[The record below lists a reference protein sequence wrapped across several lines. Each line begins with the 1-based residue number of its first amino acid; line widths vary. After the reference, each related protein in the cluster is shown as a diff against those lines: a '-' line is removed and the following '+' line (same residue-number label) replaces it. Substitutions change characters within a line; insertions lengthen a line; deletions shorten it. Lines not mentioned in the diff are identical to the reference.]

1 MIASLLLLL
10 PLVFAEPCSLSDYD
24 VNTTALSLFDCDPP
38 SDLFDRF
45 LFVKKIS
52 LSSSNGCSSS
62 TNRSSIRG
70 VRPSRQLTYLS
81 LRCVEGPVWSWIE
94 ASRDTLVE
102 VDLDYFDDTDDTSER
117 TLGDSLK
124 RLRLEDQLSANSIDA
139 ARLLRSATSLESLSI
154 DDVDLSGSLNFDFL
168 TKLTSLALW
177 DLPLLTGPLRLPLS
191 VQSVSLYSMRLG
203 TLPPFSGLTNL
214 TSLSVLS
221 AVSGTLPPLPT
232 SLQSLTISSARLDG
246 SLPPLQGLTNLTFLS
261 VAAAGISG
269 TLGPLPSSLTHLD
282 LSNVRLS
289 GTLPALQGLA
299 RLTHLEIGAAGFS
312 GTLGPLP
319 SSLAQL
325 DLSDVPSLSGTL
337 PALQG
342 LTNLTHLEISKA
354 GFSGTL
360 GPLPSSLTQLD
371 LFDVPSLSGTLPA
384 LESLAY
390 LIILRISSTD
400 VSGTLPKL
408 PSLLISV
415 DLSDNALTF
424 VASDSFLHLF
434 PLFTLSLSNNI
445 IESVLPKLPPTVVRA
460 DFSDNLFFGSIPP
473 GFCDNG
479 SLLSDLRLDR
489 NRLSGS
495 ATELSKCSSLARLL
509 LQGNSFTGDPPFV
522 RKSFASF
529 CQLALGGSIVD
540 GNQFSSCSDPTNEC
554 CDLEIDAAAII
565 VAGTAV
571 ACLLLSILWCCC
583 VYQECR
589 CKGGTAR
596 RNEAMRRLSW
606 TELSAEE
613 LRHVRVE
620 LALMSTAQRASFFA
634 GNDDVGWP
642 FVSIACGRGYT
653 SQVATMLDFGEDV
666 HRMHD
671 SRSLLHY
678 AVGLGDTT
686 MVEMLL
692 RRGADPMFPSGRRDN
707 ALTLAATRDGMT
719 EFLLAQVDDAALDL
733 DCRTADFLTPVSIA
747 QLHSQVDATVALFS
761 AGASAL
767 PMSQSCVTV
776 SRPLVN
782 GWPTPDGATFT
793 VVNGSLFAFCVD
805 TTKKRPS
812 VWQLDL
818 QRMRTELI
826 DEPIVWA
833 EQGMRRGDDD
843 DDASMSSA
851 DSMSSAASFSD
862 DLDAIELGKVAPS
875 KREPICARPGPRAL
889 VPDTKA
895 PWISV
900 GDDGL
905 QLSCTAPRGWHTV
918 VRSDL
923 PIAPNAT
930 RNIGYFEVTIID
942 RGQLGDIYV
951 GVSLLRPAKEKSSLS
966 AELNRLLSLSV
977 AHGCTRLDD
986 NRDRPFCAPLLA
998 GDVVGVGVNFATR
1011 DVFFTRNGEFLGTA
1025 YRVPDDAVILS
1036 NLRAGIGVRSFGECV
1051 RVNFGASPFAFDFRA
1066 ARLTWKPVAVVK
1078 AGDRPLELGGGALQ
1092 AFPLPSGDVMMVQVR
1107 DSPLAAASLF
1117 SLFTL
1122 QEANGCL
1129 TWVCKRLSL
1138 GQVGTPS
1145 MLAFQARFNRS
1156 LATLFV
1162 LAPDCGDGLLVW
1174 NTWSTKPEIGVFRLA
1189 LDGDGVAFDG
1199 GWRMFEVAADSPLGA
1214 APEVMKFSAL
1224 VLGDFLVIV
1233 GGRRASLAVAKSAA
1247 DLALATETL
1256 DDAARD
1262 ALFVFDVK
1270 RWRWFGIDQFVDVDE
1285 QWMRT
1290 VVEIGMS
1297 PSHVVTTFADGR
1309 VGALIYG
1316 GTHVYDNS
1324 RDGSTVCLFLEE
1336 HGQQLRVTFER
1347 PHAVGASLPARS
1359 TSALGSGRFVS
1370 VDLPQTGDCAWAW
1383 REPIV
1388 QLGRYDSTLPSASL
1402 SELLVDCSFADVKLV
1417 CGDGKS
1423 FDVHAPVCR
1432 ARLSGLCVLLGGG
1445 GKGGKAKRRVTAPA
1459 NVSSQHMGWLLHY
1472 AYCDVMPSGAV
1483 SEEQIRAFLRECV
1496 VPLAPE
1502 HERRITELLVSARI
1516 KTPSRFASDMRAA
1529 FRVCDSAVDGDDDDD
1544 DDDDDLLSDVQLRL
1558 SDGRI
1563 VRAHRA
1569 LLMAASGFFLT
1580 CFESELAPVGP
1591 VDMTGYD
1598 AALAL
1603 AVVEFAYC
1611 GECAWDEIDVIEL
1624 LLLARQLFVDAL
1636 VDRCESLLIASVQ
1649 QANEAWLREFAI
1661 AHGLARLAA
1670 ACVV

>member
-1 MIASLLLLL
+1 MMLLFLL
-10 PLVFAEPCSLSDYD
+10 PAVFAVLCDMSDID
-24 VNTTALSLFDCDPP
+24 ANTTVLNLVDCDPP

-45 LFVKKIS
+45 LFVKNFS
-52 LSSSNGCSSS
+52 LSPVGLICPQASSN
-62 TNRSSIRG
+62 SIRG
-70 VRPSRQLTYLS
+70 VRPSRQLAYL
-81 LRCVEGPVWSWIE
+81 RFFCVWGPVWSWIE
-94 ASRDTLVE
+94 ASRDTLVGVNLRFFE
-102 VDLDYFDDTDDTSER
+102 DTDDTFER

-124 RLRLEDQLSANSIDA
+124 ALSLDVQLSANSIDT
-139 ARLLRSATSLESLSI
+139 ARLLRSATSLEFLFLN
-154 DDVDLSGSLNFDFL
+154 DVDLSGSLTFDFL
-168 TKLTSLALW
+168 TKLTSLGLW
-177 DLPLLTGPLRLPLS
+177 DLPSLPGPLRLPRS
-191 VQSVSLYSMRLG
+191 VQSVTLG
-203 TLPPFSGLTNL
+203 RVDLMLPPLSTFTRL
-214 TSLSVLS
+214 TSLDMWNCS
-221 AVSGTLPPLPT
+221 VSGTLPPLPT
-232 SLQSLTISSARLDG
+232 SLQSLSIYAVLDG
-246 SLPPLQGLTNLTFLS
+246 SLPPLQGLTNLTYLS

-269 TLGPLPSSLTHLD
+269 TLSPLPSSLAHLY
-282 LSNVRLS
+282 LSNVPSLS
-289 GTLPALQGLA
+289 GTLPALQGLM
-299 RLTHLEIGAAGFS
+299 RLTHLEIGTAGFS

-319 SSLAQL
+319 SSLIRL
-325 DLSDVPSLSGTL
+325 DLT
-337 PALQG
+337 
-342 LTNLTHLEISKA
+342 
-354 GFSGTL
+354 
-360 GPLPSSLTQLD
+360 
-371 LFDVPSLSGTLPA
+371 DVPSLSGTLPA
-384 LESLAY
+384 LESLVY
-390 LIILRISSTD
+390 LTSLRISSTG

-408 PSLLISV
+408 PSLLTSI
-415 DLSDNALTF
+415 DLRDNALTF

-434 PLFTLSLSNNI
+434 RLQTLDLSRNG

-473 GFCDNG
+473 GFCGSG
-479 SLLSDLRLDR
+479 SLLLDLRLDR
-489 NRLSGS
+489 NKLSVSAAKLSNCTSLQFLSPLRTQTEVTPSPVPTTSLAPTTAPAPTPLPPPQTVSSRRLPPEIVWLILSGVVV
-495 ATELSKCSSLARLL
+495 LC
-509 LQGNSFTGDPPFV
+509 G
-522 RKSFASF
+522 
-529 CQLALGGSIVD
+529 
-540 GNQFSSCSDPTNEC
+540 
-554 CDLEIDAAAII
+554 
-565 VAGTAV
+565 
-571 ACLLLSILWCCC
+571 LSIICFTCHC
-583 VYQECR
+583 VKKAR
-589 CKGGTAR
+589 SAR
-596 RNEAMRRLSW
+596 RN
-606 TELSAEE
+606 
-613 LRHVRVE
+613 
-620 LALMSTAQRASFFA
+620 
-634 GNDDVGWP
+634 
-642 FVSIACGRGYT
+642 
-653 SQVATMLDFGEDV
+653 
-666 HRMHD
+666 
-671 SRSLLHY
+671 
-678 AVGLGDTT
+678 AVK
-686 MVEMLL
+686 
-692 RRGADPMFPSGRRDN
+692 R
-707 ALTLAATRDGMT
+707 LTLADLRIENRQAALSLAGGQDGMV
-719 EFLLAQVDDAALDL
+719 EFVLEHGEDALDL
-733 DCRTADFLTPVSIA
+733 DCCSADFLTPLSIA
-747 QLHSQVDATVALFS
+747 QRRSQVDATVALFS

-776 SRPLVN
+776 SRPLVD
-782 GWPTPDGATFT
+782 GWPALDGATFG

-862 DLDAIELGKVAPS
+862 DLDAIELGKVAPL

-889 VPDTKA
+889 VPDTEA

-905 QLSCTAPRGWHTV
+905 QLSCTAPRAWHIV

-923 PIAPNAT
+923 PLTPNAT
-930 RNIGYFEVTIID
+930 RNIGYFEVTIVD

-951 GVSLLRPAKEKSSLS
+951 GVSLPGGAKLK
-966 AELNRLLSLSV
+966 RLLSLSV
-977 AHGCTRLDD
+977 ARGCVRL
-986 NRDRPFCAPLLA
+986 NLTSERPFCAPLLA
-998 GDVVGVGVNFATR
+998 GDLVGVGVNFATR

-1025 YRVPDDAVILS
+1025 YRVPDDAVMLS
-1036 NLRAGIGVRSFGECV
+1036 NLRAGIGLRSVGECV
-1051 RVNFGASPFAFDFRA
+1051 RVNFGVSPFAFDFRA
-1066 ARLTWKPVAVVK
+1066 DRLTWKPVATVS
-1078 AGDRPLELGGGALQ
+1078 AGGRPLAGLVRWPMRVVMPLQ
-1092 AFPLPSGDVMMVQVR
+1092 GESAFMMLNAARAHYLRFQVV
-1107 DSPLAAASLF
+1107 DD
-1117 SLFTL
+1117 
-1122 QEANGCL
+1122 GV
-1129 TWVCKRLSL
+1129 TWKC
-1138 GQVGTPS
+1138 
-1145 MLAFQARFNRS
+1145 
-1156 LATLFV
+1156 
-1162 LAPDCGDGLLVW
+1162 D
-1174 NTWSTKPEIGVFRLA
+1174 RLA
-1189 LDGDGVAFDG
+1189 LGIRMTAEYVSVRERAEAAHVGIFHVPVCEVSAFQHFVGLALLSIALGDGEVYVCGLELNAVNPALQYDG
-1199 GWRMFEVAADSPLGA
+1199 GWAILDVAADSPIEM
-1214 APEVMKFSAL
+1214 PHVVSFSAIL
-1224 VLGDFLVIV
+1224 FGDFVVIV

-1247 DLALATETL
+1247 DLALTTETVE
-1256 DDAARD
+1256 DAARD
-1262 ALFVFDVK
+1262 ALFVFDLK
-1270 RWRWFGIDQFVDVDE
+1270 RRHWIGIDQFVDVDE

-1324 RDGSTVCLFLEE
+1324 PGGSTVCLFLEE

-1347 PHAVGASLPARS
+1347 PHAVGASLPATS
-1359 TSALGSGRFVS
+1359 SSALGSDRFVS

-1388 QLGRYDSTLPSASL
+1388 QLGRYDATLPSASL
-1402 SELLVDCSFADVKLV
+1402 SKLLVDCSFADVKLV

-1445 GKGGKAKRRVTAPA
+1445 GGKGGKAKRRVAAPA

-1563 VRAHRA
+1563 VHAHRA
-1569 LLMAASGFFLT
+1569 LLVAASGFFLT

-1591 VDMTGYD
+1591 VDMTGHD

-1611 GECAWDEIDVIEL
+1611 GECAWDEVDVIEL

-1636 VDRCESLLIASVQ
+1636 VDRCESLLIESVQ

-1661 AHGLARLAA
+1661 AHGLARLADSL
-1670 ACVV
+1670 